1 MKTIKLSLLAIL
13 FIAFSSCSKDD
24 DSSSDLN
31 SSMIVGEWN
40 LSALNYSGKTEIN
53 FQETNYTTTYSGVA
67 ENIEYTL
74 TFNADNTFSSQG
86 GYDVNLT
93 TEGISQII
101 AINDFTSSG
110 DWSIDGNILKT
121 STNFAQMSNSDMA
134 ETESVGEV
142 IIQEMTENRI
152 VLTIDQ
158 VSKFNESGFEN
169 IATISGE
176 YILTR

>member
-24 DSSSDLN
+24 DSSLDLN

-40 LSALNYSGKTEIN
+40 LSSLNYAGKTEVI
-53 FQETNYTTTYSGVA
+53 FQETNYSTTYSGVA
-67 ENIEYTL
+67 ENIDYTL

-101 AINDFTSSG
+101 AINDFSSSG

-121 STNFAQMSNSDMA
+121 STNFAQMNNSNMVDA
-134 ETESVGEV
+134 ESVGE
-142 IIQEMTENRI
+142 IIIKEMTENRI
-152 VLTIDQ
+152 VLTVDQ
-158 VSKFNESGFEN
+158 VSNFNESGFEN